1 MSDTS
6 PQQLQQVD
14 AGAWRR
20 MALEAGPLVV
30 FFVVNQIWGIFVATG
45 CFMVATVVSVAL
57 SIHLER
63 RVPIMPLVS
72 AVFVLLFGGLTLW
85 LEDDLFIKIKPTV
98 VNLLFAS
105 VLFAGL
111 AAGRSYIKLIMGP
124 VFQMTDAGWRTLTWR
139 WSFFFLF
146 LAIVNEIVWRNF
158 STEFWAG
165 FKLFGI
171 MPITL
176 LFGAAQIP
184 LLMRDQA
191 ALAAQSE
198 EKAQN

>member
-1 MSDTS
+1 MSEVTP
-6 PQQLQQVD
+6 PQAAQQVD
-14 AGAWRR
+14 GAAWRR
-20 MALEAGPLVV
+20 LGLESGPRGV

-45 CFMVATVVSVAL
+45 CFMVAIVVAVAL
-57 SIHLER
+57 SWHLER

-72 AVFVLLFGGLTLW
+72 AVFVLVFGGLTLY
-85 LEDDLFIKIKPTV
+85 LADDLFIKIKPTV
-98 VNLLFAS
+98 VNLLFAA

-111 AAGRSYIKLIMGP
+111 AAGRSYIKVIMGP
-124 VFQMTDAGWRTLTWR
+124 VFHMTDSGWRTLTWR

-146 LAIVNEIVWRNF
+146 LAIVNELVWRNF

-191 ALAAQSE
+191 AMESQSADE
-198 EKAQN
+198 T

>member
-1 MSDTS
+1 MSDATP
-6 PQQLQQVD
+6 PQATQQVD
-14 AGAWRR
+14 ADAWRR
-20 MALEAGPLVV
+20 LGLEAGPLVI
-30 FFVVNQIWGIFVATG
+30 FFVVNQISGIFVATG
-45 CFMVATVVSVAL
+45 FFMVAIVIAVGL
-57 SIHLER
+57 SWRLER

-72 AVFVLLFGGLTLW
+72 AVFVLLFGGLTLV
-85 LEDDLFIKIKPTV
+85 LADDLFIKIKPTV
-98 VNLLFAS
+98 VNLLFAA

-111 AAGRSYIKLIMGP
+111 AVGRSYIKVIMGP
-124 VFQMTDAGWRTLTWR
+124 VFHMTDAGWRTLTWR

-191 ALAAQSE
+191 ALEAKSADE
-198 EKAQN
+198 A